1 MKRSWAIVFI
11 LSINLALVFFFWQ
24 NQAVQANQN
33 GPIPQDA
40 IRLRILANSDSP
52 ADQVVKRQVRDAVN
66 QNITQWV
73 QNLKSSSEAEQVIQQ
88 HLPELRQV
96 VSQTLKRVHA
106 DPSFRI
112 KIGQADFPTK
122 MYGTYVYPAGR
133 YHALVITLGSGQ
145 GANWW
150 CVLFPPLC
158 FLDFSNSEA
167 VSPEAQKPV
176 AQTASPTNV
185 SAATEKNASTQ
196 VTNSENQARQM
207 EKQQNQQQ
215 DSALPQAQ
223 KKSGDSDSVQVR
235 FFVADLFTKLFHILN

>member
-24 NQAVQANQN
+24 NQAVQANQK

-73 QNLKSSSEAEQVIQQ
+73 QNLKSSSEAEQVIRQ

-96 VSQTLKRVHA
+96 VSQTLKKVHA

-167 VSPEAQKPV
+167 VRPEAQKPV
-176 AQTASPTNV
+176 VQTASTANV
-185 SAATEKNASTQ
+185 STQ
-196 VTNSENQARQM
+196 VTNSEKQARQL
-207 EKQQNQQQ
+207 EKQQDQQQ

-223 KKSGDSDSVQVR
+223 KKSADSDSVHVR